1 MADEPAGRILLVA
14 NLLGHHPREYVT
26 DPYISPAS
34 QLGAIGSFEGFPPTF
49 IHYGDAERLQKEIEV
64 LAKAMPR
71 DGVETEVECTVDGV
85 HDLLMVRFWNEDVRS
100 RIYDRITIWLKGL
113 KSSEESQEIEEQVVK
128 VESMEDSKLSA

>member
-1 MADEPAGRILLVA
+1 
-14 NLLGHHPREYVT
+14 
-26 DPYISPAS
+26 
-34 QLGAIGSFEGFPPTF
+34 
-49 IHYGDAERLQKEIEV
+49 
-64 LAKAMPR
+64 MPR